1 MASHQSL
8 VRLKEFQIRQHRRAI
23 DQLHIMI
30 ADIEL
35 LAQNLD
41 REIRAE
47 EDRTKMHDP
56 KHFAYPTFA
65 KAAVQRRDNLRQSA
79 DRLKI
84 QLDAAEKAL
93 SEAVEESDPIAL
105 SGGGN
110 QPPNRFES
118 LGLERSGQSDS
129 LNRVS

>member
-8 VRLKEFQIRQHRRAI
+8 VRLKDFQIRQHRRTI
-23 DQLHIMI
+23 DQLHFMI

-56 KHFAYPTFA
+56 AHFAYPTFA
-65 KAAVQRRDNLRQSA
+65 KAAIQRRENLRQSA

-84 QLDAAEKAL
+84 HLAAANKAL
-93 SEAVEESDPIAL
+93 SEAIEESEAIAL
-105 SGGGN
+105 PDVGN

-118 LGLERSGQSDS
+118 SGQSDG
-129 LNRVS
+129 LNRAS